1 MKRVLSMALCAAA
14 AAALMTGCE
23 WSSSSDHNE
32 TWNDSYNWV
41 NFSGTYRSVA
51 GGMLVTDYTTT
62 PSTPGATNNYSAT
75 ESGGWMD
82 AGATTRSGT
91 TKNKPII
98 PGSFSVVVGEVTLA
112 DDGTGT
118 LSGNGGSGTVSYA
131 GGTWSI
137 KVDSGSSSETATA
150 SESAGYLDAGALSK
164 SGTAGHKSIVPRSF
178 TITVGDVTMSDDG
191 DGNLTGSGVK
201 SGSVSYDGGG
211 WSFTL
216 SDKYSSTSPRRVSVA
231 YSYRISVVDGKR
243 EVIVRYG
250 YSVSNS
256 GGSGGSAQAGST
268 GKPIYSFVVSQQGQN
283 LTITDNNGAKYT
295 GRISGMRSASG
306 IGPTNSL
313 PRDGDTIVA
322 SFSTKG
328 TSAAGKQVTIT
339 GTFQGTVSASV
350 FTGRTMQATWVESG
364 GKTGDVNG
372 TTGAVA
378 IPASAAATTPSTS
391 TSTTTDS
398 SSSSTSGSTTTAQ

>member
-62 PSTPGATNNYSAT
+62 PSTPGTTNNYNAT

-82 AGATTRSGT
+82 PGATTRSGT

-98 PGSFSVVVGEVTLA
+98 PGSFSVVVGEVTLT
-112 DDGTGT
+112 DDGTGA
-118 LSGNGGSGTVSYA
+118 LSGDGGSGTVSYA

-137 KVDSGSSSETATA
+137 KVDSKSSSETVSA
-150 SESAGYLDAGALSK
+150 SESGGTLQGGALGA
-164 SGTAGHKSIVPRSF
+164 SGNAKHTPIVPGSF
-178 TITVGDVTMSDDG
+178 SVSVGDVTLTDDG
-191 DGNLTGSGVK
+191 SGTLTDGAGS
-201 SGSVSYDGGG
+201 SGSISYDGGA
-211 WSFTL
+211 WSFKLADTQW
-216 SDKYSSTSPRRVSVA
+216 SSSSRGISVKYAYRV
-231 YSYRISVVDGKR
+231 SVVDGKR

-250 YSVSNS
+250 YAVSNA
-256 GGSGGSAQAGST
+256 GGSGGAAQAGST

-313 PRDGDTIVA
+313 PRDGDTIIA

-378 IPASAAATTPSTS
+378 IPASAGGTTPSTS

-398 SSSSTSGSTTTAQ
+398 TSTTTTE